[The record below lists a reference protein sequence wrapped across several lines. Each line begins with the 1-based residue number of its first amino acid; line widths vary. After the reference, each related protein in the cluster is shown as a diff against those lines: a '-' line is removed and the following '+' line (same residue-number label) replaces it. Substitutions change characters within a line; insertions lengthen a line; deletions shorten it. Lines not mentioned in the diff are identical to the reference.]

1 MNNRSLLMA
10 AILTAAAVGGAAV
23 ASDNLPSPNLCP
35 HTSNRYLYRD
45 NVGAFDVKAKTFLK
59 GSLITAAQLKVD
71 DRTQGFVFMDD
82 IGNAWVT
89 VAPDADS
96 RTRSYFHGLTPPD
109 MMLLSAFFAGPNHPL
124 PKWAHLEKCP
134 AP

>member
-1 MNNRSLLMA
+1 MNNRAVLCALLA
-10 AILTAAAVGGAAV
+10 VVPIARTAA

-35 HTSNRYLYRD
+35 HTSNRYLYQD
-45 NVGAFDVKAKTFLK
+45 NVSAYDVKAKSFLK
-59 GSLITAAQLKVD
+59 GSLITAAQLKVG
-71 DRTQGFVFMDD
+71 DRTQAFVFMDD
-82 IGNAWVT
+82 LGNSWVT
-89 VAPDADS
+89 LAPDADA
-96 RTRSYFHGLTPPD
+96 RTRSYFHGLSPPD

>member
-1 MNNRSLLMA
+1 
-10 AILTAAAVGGAAV
+10 
-23 ASDNLPSPNLCP
+23 
-35 HTSNRYLYRD
+35 
-45 NVGAFDVKAKTFLK
+45 VGAYDVKAKTFLK
-59 GSLITAAQLKVD
+59 GSLITAAQLKVR
-71 DRTQGFVFMDD
+71 DRTQGFVFVDD

-89 VAPDADS
+89 VAPGADA
-96 RTRSYFHGLTPPD
+96 RTRSYFHGLAPAD